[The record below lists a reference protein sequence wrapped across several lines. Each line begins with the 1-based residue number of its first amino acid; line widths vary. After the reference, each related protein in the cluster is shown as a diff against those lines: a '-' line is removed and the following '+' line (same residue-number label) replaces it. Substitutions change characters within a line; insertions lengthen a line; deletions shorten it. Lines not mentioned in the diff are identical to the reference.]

1 MANPNILEV
10 TTINGKI
17 AGQAVLQTP
26 TAAIVPAVATGH
38 VAKVNALYVSNVD
51 GTNSADLDV
60 YVNDGTT
67 DWRIASTITVAADA
81 NVDVLSKSVYLEETW
96 SLWVKASV
104 DGDLEAVAS
113 WEDITDL

>member
-1 MANPNILEV
+1 MANPNIVNV

-51 GTNSADLDV
+51 GTNSAELDV

-67 DWRIASTITVAADA
+67 DWNIASTITVPADA
-81 NVDVLSKSVYLEETW
+81 TIDVLSKSIYLEETW
-96 SLWVKASV
+96 SLWVMANV

-113 WEDITDL
+113 WEDMTDL

>member
-1 MANPNILEV
+1 MANPNILNV
-10 TTINGKI
+10 ASIFGKI

-26 TAAIVPAVATGH
+26 SAAIIPAISTGH
-38 VAKVNALYVSNVD
+38 IGKVNALYVSNVD

-60 YVNDGTT
+60 YVNDGSN
-67 DWRIASTITVAADA
+67 DWNIASGITIPAKSTI
-81 NVDVLSKSVYLEETW
+81 DVISKNIYLQESW

-113 WEDITDL
+113 WEDISD

>member
-1 MANPNILEV
+1 MANPNIINV
-10 TTINGKI
+10 TSIIGKI

-26 TAAIVPAVATGH
+26 SAAIVPAVATGH

-51 GTNSADLDV
+51 GTNPADLDV

-67 DWRIASTITVAADA
+67 DWNIAFGISIPAKSTIDII
-81 NVDVLSKSVYLEETW
+81 SKNIYLQESW

-104 DGDLEAVAS
+104 DGDLEAVVS
-113 WEDITDL
+113 WEDMTDL